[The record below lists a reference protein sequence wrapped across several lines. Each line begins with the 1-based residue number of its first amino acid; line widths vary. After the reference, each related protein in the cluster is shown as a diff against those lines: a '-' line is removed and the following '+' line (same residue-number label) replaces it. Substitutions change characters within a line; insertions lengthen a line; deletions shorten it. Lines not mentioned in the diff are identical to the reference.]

1 MQLPRYALSIVIRQV
16 RLRLGRATPYEA
28 VVPRLWLLVES
39 SNIRGKLEALIATRF
54 MTDAQPVINTDTRAL
69 IDRLYPSRN
78 E

>member
-1 MQLPRYALSIVIRQV
+1 
-16 RLRLGRATPYEA
+16 
-28 VVPRLWLLVES
+28 LWLLVES